1 MVIKKVIV
9 TWSGVP
15 DRHPYLRILFYDQ
28 IGNLFESGSTIS
40 NTNTKAET
48 DNFIVTVLN
57 HSLTEYYNP
66 IKAISTEE
74 RKDIISSRPSYGFVG
89 CPGIPNTLTIEFKTI
104 QPISKIKVC
113 TKIALSDDDAVP
125 VATLRVIDINYNEES
140 YIINNTSDKPGTVHE
155 YNLIAYNTNK
165 IGIAETTISTNIQK
179 IEIVKGINV
188 NYDMPDDT
196 EIRMALSNDNRNT
209 YKIFDG
215 SNWIVINKN
224 DIASSGML
232 PSFVNSL
239 TENDLQS
246 FLNGKSLDA
255 CCTFKTNNIHRTPFI
270 KNITLTEEKRYNKN
284 KLPVTSIMIN
294 NFNNYSSNGASGR
307 FRFYD
312 ENNDLIKSGNLISQ
326 TDTRCETDNFI
337 VTCSTTI
344 NNGVNLLLPYEAIRT
359 DKNILDK
366 DYGMYVST
374 KSQSPFFKVEFKNP
388 VSIGR
393 IEWVRRIDGLDNN
406 VGGLS
411 QTTSADFTI
420 NYIGDDSVTKTY
432 TLSGS
437 DCEIVEQTFLPYKGN
452 KIRYYLNEA
461 SAETDINIFSTSKQI
476 IKIFDVD
483 YVEDTDTFVRFAF
496 TNDGSNYKVFK
507 SSSWQAINV
516 SDVITNGNT
525 ADEIKALTY
534 KDLNQLRN
542 GNGLSILV
550 KMKTNNEEKTP
561 IIRKISVEHAK

>member
-1 MVIKKVIV
+1 MVIKKVIADW
-9 TWSGVP
+9 TGYYSS
-15 DRHPYLRILFYDQ
+15 LRILFYDLE
-28 IGNLFESGSTIS
+28 GNLFESGSTIS
-40 NTNTKAET
+40 STDTKAET
-48 DNFIVTVLN
+48 DNFIVTTSNIPYL
-57 HSLTEYYNP
+57 SYYPISAILTE
-66 IKAISTEE
+66 TH
-74 RKDIISSRPSYGFVG
+74 KDFNVLDYCYFTHGTNA
-89 CPGIPNTLTIEFKTI
+89 NTFIIEFKTI
-104 QPISKIKVC
+104 KPISKIKVC
-113 TKIALSDDDAVP
+113 TKMYGDSTP
-125 VATLRVIDINYNEES
+125 VATLRVISIDDNEES
-140 YIINNTSDKPGTVHE
+140 YNIDDTSNNVGTVHK
-155 YNLIAYNTNK
+155 YDLQLDVYDTDK

-188 NYDMPDDT
+188 NYGMPDNT

-224 DIASSGML
+224 DIASNGML

-255 CCTFKTNNIHRTPFI
+255 CCTFKTNNMYKTPFI
-270 KNITLTEEKRYNKN
+270 KNIILTEEKRYNKY
-284 KLPVTSIMIN
+284 KMPVSSVMIN

-312 ENNDLIKSGNLISQ
+312 ENDNLIESGNLISQ

-337 VTCSTTI
+337 VTCSTTY
-344 NNGVNLLLPYEAIRT
+344 NNSYNYYLPYDAIRT
-359 DKNILDK
+359 DKGIIDK
-366 DYGMYVST
+366 DYSMYVST
-374 KSQSPFFKVEFKNP
+374 NSQSPFFKVEFKNP

-420 NYIGDDSVTKTY
+420 NYIGDDSVTKTFA
-432 TLSGS
+432 LSGN

-461 SAETDINIFSTSKQI
+461 SAETDMNIFSTSDQI
-476 IKIFDVD
+476 IKIVDVD
-483 YVEDTDTFVRFAF
+483 YVEDANTKIRFAF

-534 KDLNQLRN
+534 KDLNQLYNRK
-542 GNGLSILV
+542 GLSILV
-550 KMKTNNEEKTP
+550 KMKTNDEEKTP
-561 IIRKISVEHAK
+561 IIRKIVVQHAK

>member
-1 MVIKKVIV
+1 MFIKKVTV
-9 TWSGVP
+9 KWDDSNAESE
-15 DRHPYLRILFYDQ
+15 LRILFYDQ
-28 IGNLFESGSTIS
+28 YGNLFESG
-40 NTNTKAET
+40 
-48 DNFIVTVLN
+48 
-57 HSLTEYYNP
+57 
-66 IKAISTEE
+66 
-74 RKDIISSRPSYGFVG
+74 DIISNNALDGETENFKVTYTGTPYISGYYPIYAVLTTSYKDIGSNLQYH
-89 CPGIPNTLTIEFKTI
+89 CYAGIHGRDDGLFTIEFKTI
-104 QPISKIKVC
+104 KPISKIKIC
-113 TKIALSDDDAVP
+113 TYLDGDAKNGFF
-125 VATLRVIDINYNEES
+125 LDIYDIYGNTKS
-140 YIINNTSDKPGTVHE
+140 YTGYDSSPTIHE

-188 NYDMPDDT
+188 NYSMPDDT
-196 EIRMALSNDNRNT
+196 EIRMALSNDDRNT

-215 SNWIVINKN
+215 SNWIAINKN

-255 CCTFKTNNIHRTPFI
+255 CCTFKTNNIYITPFI

-312 ENNDLIKSGNLISQ
+312 ENGNLIESGNLISQ

-337 VTCSTTI
+337 VTCSTTY
-344 NNGVNLLLPYEAIRT
+344 NNSYNYYLPYDAIRT
-359 DKNILDK
+359 DKGIIDK
-366 DYGMYVST
+366 DYSMYVST
-374 KSQSPFFKVEFKNP
+374 NSQSPFFKVEFKNP

-406 VGGLS
+406 VGTLS
-411 QTTSADFTI
+411 QTTSANFTI
-420 NYIGDDSVTKTY
+420 NYIGDDSITKTY

-437 DCEIVEQTFLPYKGN
+437 DCEIAEQTFLPYKGN
-452 KIRYYLNEA
+452 KMRYYLNEA
-461 SAETDINIFSTSKQI
+461 SAETDINIFSTSDQI
-476 IKIFDVD
+476 IKIVDVD
-483 YVEDTDTFVRFAF
+483 YVEDTNTKIRFAF

>member
-1 MVIKKVIV
+1 MYIKKVIV
-9 TWSGVP
+9 DWGAVP
-15 DRHPYLRILFYDQ
+15 GGYSSLRILFYDLD
-28 IGNLFESGSTIS
+28 GNLFESGRTIS
-40 NTNTKAET
+40 NTSTTAET
-48 DNFIVTVLN
+48 DNFIATTSKVGWSTG
-57 HSLTEYYNP
+57 SYNP
-66 IKAISTEE
+66 ICAISTEVY
-74 RKDIISSRPSYGFVG
+74 KDINSASYYYSNYTGA
-89 CPGIPNTLTIEFKTI
+89 NTFIIEFKTI
-104 QPISKIKVC
+104 KPISKIKVC
-113 TKIALSDDDAVP
+113 TKMYGDSTP
-125 VATLRVIDINYNEES
+125 VATLRVISIDDNEES
-140 YIINNTSDKPGTVHE
+140 YNIDDTSNNVGTIHE
-155 YNLIAYNTNK
+155 YDLQLDVYDTDK

-188 NYDMPDDT
+188 DYEMPNDT
-196 EIRMALSNDNRNT
+196 EIRMALSNDDRNT

-239 TENDLQS
+239 TENDLQP
-246 FLNGKSLDA
+246 FLNGKNLDA
-255 CCTFKTNNIHRTPFI
+255 YCTLKTNNIYRTPFI
-270 KNITLTEEKRYNKN
+270 KNITLTEEKRYDKYEM
-284 KLPVTSIMIN
+284 PVSSVMIN

-312 ENNDLIKSGNLISQ
+312 ENNNLIKSGNLISQ

-374 KSQSPFFKVEFKNP
+374 NSQSPFFKVEFKNP

-420 NYIGDDSVTKTY
+420 NYIGDNSVTKTFA
-432 TLSGS
+432 LSGS

-452 KIRYYLNEA
+452 KMRYYLNEA

-483 YVEDTDTFVRFAF
+483 YVEDTDTFIRFAF

-525 ADEIKALTY
+525 ADEIKALTFR
-534 KDLNQLRN
+534 DLNQLRN
-542 GNGLSILV
+542 GNGLSVLV

>member
-1 MVIKKVIV
+1 MVIKKVIADW
-9 TWSGVP
+9 TGYYSS
-15 DRHPYLRILFYDQ
+15 LRILFYDLD
-28 IGNLFESGSTIS
+28 GNLFESGRTIS
-40 NTNTKAET
+40 NTSTTAET
-48 DNFIVTVLN
+48 DNFIATTSKVGWSTG
-57 HSLTEYYNP
+57 SYNP
-66 IKAISTEE
+66 ICAISTEVY
-74 RKDIISSRPSYGFVG
+74 KDINSASYYYSNYTGA
-89 CPGIPNTLTIEFKTI
+89 NTFIIEFKTI
-104 QPISKIKVC
+104 KPISKIKVC
-113 TKIALSDDDAVP
+113 TKMYGDSTP
-125 VATLRVIDINYNEES
+125 VATLRVISIDDNEES
-140 YIINNTSDKPGTVHE
+140 YNIDDTSNNVGTIHE
-155 YNLIAYNTNK
+155 YDLQLDVYDTDK

-188 NYDMPDDT
+188 DYEMPNDT
-196 EIRMALSNDNRNT
+196 EIRMALSNDDRNT

-239 TENDLQS
+239 TENDLQP
-246 FLNGKSLDA
+246 FLNGKNLDA
-255 CCTFKTNNIHRTPFI
+255 YCTLKTNNIYRTPFI
-270 KNITLTEEKRYNKN
+270 KNITLTEEKRYDKYEM
-284 KLPVTSIMIN
+284 PVSSVMIN

-312 ENNDLIKSGNLISQ
+312 ENNNLIKSGNLISQ

-420 NYIGDDSVTKTY
+420 NYIGDNSVTKTFA
-432 TLSGS
+432 LSGS
-437 DCEIVEQTFLPYKGN
+437 DCEIVEQTFLPYKGD
-452 KIRYYLNEA
+452 KVRYYLNEA

-483 YVEDTDTFVRFAF
+483 YVEDTDTFIRFAF

-525 ADEIKALTY
+525 ADEIKALTFR
-534 KDLNQLRN
+534 DLNQLRN
-542 GNGLSILV
+542 GNGLSVLV

>member
-1 MVIKKVIV
+1 MYIKKVIV
-9 TWSGVP
+9 DWGAVP
-15 DRHPYLRILFYDQ
+15 GGYSSLRILFYDLD
-28 IGNLFESGSTIS
+28 GKLFESGRTIS
-40 NTNTKAET
+40 NTSTTAET
-48 DNFIVTVLN
+48 DNFIATTSKVGW
-57 HSLTEYYNP
+57 SSGSYNP
-66 IKAISTEE
+66 ISAISTEVY
-74 RKDIISSRPSYGFVG
+74 KDINSASYYYSN
-89 CPGIPNTLTIEFKTI
+89 NTGANTFIIEFKTI
-104 QPISKIKVC
+104 KPISKIKVC
-113 TKIALSDDDAVP
+113 TKMYGDSTP
-125 VATLRVIDINYNEES
+125 VATLRVISIDDNEES
-140 YIINNTSDKPGTVHE
+140 YNIDDTSNNVGTIHE
-155 YNLIAYNTNK
+155 YDLQLDVYDTDK

-188 NYDMPDDT
+188 DYEMPNDT
-196 EIRMALSNDNRNT
+196 EIRMALSNDDRNT

-239 TENDLQS
+239 TENDLQP
-246 FLNGKSLDA
+246 FLNGKNLDA
-255 CCTFKTNNIHRTPFI
+255 CCTFKTNNIYITPFI

-312 ENNDLIKSGNLISQ
+312 ENDNLIESGNLISQ

-337 VTCSTTI
+337 VTCSTTY
-344 NNGVNLLLPYEAIRT
+344 NNSYNYYLPYDAIRT

-366 DYGMYVST
+366 DYSMYVST
-374 KSQSPFFKVEFKNP
+374 NSQSPFFKVEFKNP

-420 NYIGDDSVTKTY
+420 NYIGDDSVTKTFA
-432 TLSGS
+432 LSGN

-452 KIRYYLNEA
+452 KMRYYLNEA
-461 SAETDINIFSTSKQI
+461 SAETDINIFSTSDQI
-476 IKIFDVD
+476 IKIVDVD

-507 SSSWQAINV
+507 SSGWQAINA
-516 SDVITNGNT
+516 SDVIANGNT
-525 ADEIKALTY
+525 ADEIKALTTSEINA
-534 KDLNQLRN
+534 LNV
-542 GNGLSILV
+542 GKKFSILV
-550 KMKTNNEEKTP
+550 KIKTNDEEKTP
-561 IIRKISVEHAK
+561 IIRKISIAHFK

>member
-1 MVIKKVIV
+1 MYIKKVIV
-9 TWSGVP
+9 DWGAVP
-15 DRHPYLRILFYDQ
+15 GGYSSLRILFYDLD
-28 IGNLFESGSTIS
+28 GNLFESGRTIS
-40 NTNTKAET
+40 NTSTTAET
-48 DNFIVTVLN
+48 DNFIATTSKVGW
-57 HSLTEYYNP
+57 SSGSYNP
-66 IKAISTEE
+66 ISAISTEVY
-74 RKDIISSRPSYGFVG
+74 KDINSASYYYSNYTGA
-89 CPGIPNTLTIEFKTI
+89 NTFIIEFKTI
-104 QPISKIKVC
+104 KPISKIKVC
-113 TKIALSDDDAVP
+113 TKMYGDSTP
-125 VATLRVIDINYNEES
+125 VATLRVISIDDNEES
-140 YIINNTSDKPGTVHE
+140 YNIDDTSNNVGTIHE
-155 YNLIAYNTNK
+155 YDLQLDVYDTDK

-188 NYDMPDDT
+188 DYEMPNDT
-196 EIRMALSNDNRNT
+196 EIRMALSNDDRNT

-239 TENDLQS
+239 TENDLQP
-246 FLNGKSLDA
+246 FLNGKNLDA
-255 CCTFKTNNIHRTPFI
+255 YCTLKTNNIYRTPFI
-270 KNITLTEEKRYNKN
+270 KNITLTEEKRYDKYEM
-284 KLPVTSIMIN
+284 PVSSVIIN

-312 ENNDLIKSGNLISQ
+312 ENDNLIESGNLISQ

-337 VTCSTTI
+337 VTCSTTY
-344 NNGVNLLLPYEAIRT
+344 NNSYNYYLPYDAIRT
-359 DKNILDK
+359 DKGIIDK
-366 DYGMYVST
+366 DYSMYVST
-374 KSQSPFFKVEFKNP
+374 NGTSPFFKVEFKNP

-406 VGGLS
+406 VGTLS

-420 NYIGDDSVTKTY
+420 NYIGDDSVTKTFA
-432 TLSGS
+432 LSGN

-452 KIRYYLNEA
+452 KMRYYLNEA
-461 SAETDINIFSTSKQI
+461 SAETDINIFSTSDQI
-476 IKIFDVD
+476 IKIVDVD
-483 YVEDTDTFVRFAF
+483 YVEDTNTKIRFAF

-525 ADEIKALTY
+525 ADEIKALTFQ
-534 KDLNQLRN
+534 DLNQLFN

-550 KMKTNNEEKTP
+550 KMKTNDEEKTP
-561 IIRKISVEHAK
+561 IIRKIVVQHAK

>member
-1 MVIKKVIV
+1 MVVKKVIV
-9 TWSGVP
+9 DWTGVVSHYP
-15 DRHPYLRILFYDQ
+15 SLRILFYDQ
-28 IGNLFESGSTIS
+28 DGKLFESGSTIS
-40 NTNTKAET
+40 STTTNAET
-48 DNFIVTVLN
+48 DNFIVTTSSAAG
-57 HSLTEYYNP
+57 HP
-66 IKAISTEE
+66 INYPVNAISTEVY
-74 RKDIISSRPSYGFVG
+74 KDF
-89 CPGIPNTLTIEFKTI
+89 NTYFRCYPYNATFIIEFKTA
-104 QPISKIKVC
+104 QLISKIKVC
-113 TKIALSDDDAVP
+113 TKQDSDSMP
-125 VATLRVIDINYNEES
+125 NATLRVIDINDQEES
-140 YIINNTSDKPGTVHE
+140 YIIDDTSNNNGTIHE
-155 YNLIAYNTNK
+155 YDLKTLIYNTNK
-165 IGIAETTISTNIQK
+165 VGIAETTISTNIQK
-179 IEIVKGINV
+179 IEIVKGIIV
-188 NYDMPDDT
+188 NYSMPDNT

-255 CCTFKTNNIHRTPFI
+255 CCTFKTNNIYITPFI
-270 KNITLTEEKRYNKN
+270 KNITLTEEKKYDKYEI
-284 KLPVTSIMIN
+284 PVASVMIN

-307 FRFYD
+307 FRFYN
-312 ENNDLIKSGNLISQ
+312 ENDNLIESGNLISQ

-420 NYIGDDSVTKTY
+420 NYIGDNSVTKIFA
-432 TLSGS
+432 LSGN

-507 SSSWQAINV
+507 SSSWQAINA

-525 ADEIKALTY
+525 ADEIKALTFR
-534 KDLNQLRN
+534 DLNQLHN